1 MIRRPPRSTLFPY
14 TTLFRS
20 VDTLRARMAGAKYR
34 FLAANITDSTG
45 AARPDWVTPWTLIER
60 GGLKVAAIGLA
71 LRATPT
77 NTAPRN
83 VRGLAFG
90 DGAAAVRRV
99 LPRARAAADF
109 VIVLAHEGAFCDGA
123 PQSEPVP
130 APACHGA
137 ILDIAR
143 GLDSGSVD
151 LIVSGHTHSMRSTDP
166 ESSP

>member
-1 MIRRPPRSTLFPY
+1 AIAAMNACGIDGAASGNHEFDW
-14 TTLFRS
+14 S

-34 FLAANITDSTG
+34 FLAANITHSSS
-45 AARPDWVTPWTLIER
+45 AARPEWAEPWTLIQR
-60 GGLKVAAIGLA
+60 GRLKVAVIGLA

-109 VIVLAHEGAFCDGA
+109 VIVVAHEGAFCDGA
-123 PQSEPVP
+123 PGPDPVP
-130 APACHGA
+130 AGA
-137 ILDIAR
+137 R
-143 GLDSGSVD
+143 
-151 LIVSGHTHSMRSTDP
+151 HRR
-166 ESSP
+166 